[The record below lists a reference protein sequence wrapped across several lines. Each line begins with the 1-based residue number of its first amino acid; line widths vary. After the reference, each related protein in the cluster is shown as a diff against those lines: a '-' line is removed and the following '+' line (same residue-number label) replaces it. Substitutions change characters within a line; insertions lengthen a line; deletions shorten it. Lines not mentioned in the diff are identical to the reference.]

1 MGTVTVTAAANV
13 AVTGNQL
20 TIGTGSVSITAAANV
35 TPTGVPMTLTVK
47 DAGIITWNDINP
59 GVSQVWTPIDPY

>member
-1 MGTVTVTAAANV
+1 
-13 AVTGNQL
+13 L

-47 DAGIITWNDINP
+47 DAGIITWNDIDP
-59 GVSQVWTPIDPY
+59 GVNQVWTPIDPY